1 MTTTFTQTGGARL
14 GMFNATYP
22 FATLSATPDVLRL
35 SCLGRDYSFRKESIR
50 SLSRH
55 RGIFSTG
62 LRIEHTDPFFP
73 EFVVFWASLFFWT
86 SGFQKLKAQLESL
99 GYEVRD

>member
-22 FATLSATPDVLRL
+22 FATLSATPELLRL
-35 SCLGRDYSFRKESIR
+35 SCLGRDYSFPKGSIR
-50 SLSRH
+50 RLSRH
-55 RGIFSTG
+55 RGCFSTG
-62 LRIEHTDPFFP
+62 LRIEHADSSFP

-86 SGFQKLKAQLESL
+86 SGFQKLRTQLEGL
-99 GYEVRD
+99 GYEIRD